1 MIVMIDNYDSFTY
14 NLYQLIG
21 TMYEDIK
28 VFRNDAVTIEELEAM
43 NPEALIISPG
53 PGYPA
58 DAGISIPAIK
68 HFATQIPILGVCL
81 GHQAIVEAF
90 GGKIV
95 KASQL
100 MHGKSSMVTTSSNS
114 ELFAGLPEQIKVA
127 RYHSLISDSAEN
139 PDCLHVTARDENGQI
154 MAVEHRVY
162 KVFGV
167 QFHPESILTPEGAVM
182 IENFLKNVESYGK
195 QEKAPAAAP
204 APAAAEK
211 TELKKYISKVADR
224 HEHLTED
231 EAHEAML
238 CIMNGGA
245 TDAQIAALL
254 TAMKF
259 NGESI
264 DEITGFA
271 KGMREMASEV
281 TSCSDAIDI
290 VGTGGDMSNTF
301 NISTTSSFVIS
312 ACGAKVAKHGN
323 RSVSSKSGAAD
334 ILESVGVK
342 IASTP
347 EEAKKYIDT
356 IGLSF
361 LFAQSYH
368 SSMRFV
374 APARK
379 QLGIKTVFNILG
391 PLTNPAK
398 TDYIVLGTYS
408 KDLLRP
414 MAEVLI
420 KLGIKR
426 AMLVYGTDCLDEISI
441 SAPTAVCE
449 IKNGEISEYELT
461 PEDFGFKTESKDSIV
476 GGTPTENAD
485 TTLKIL
491 SGTLKGPKRNI
502 VVMNSAAAL
511 YTAGKAASLKE
522 GVKLAEDAIDSGKA
536 LEKLNQ
542 LIKITNGGSI

>member
-21 TMYEDIK
+21 TMYEDIR
-28 VFRNDAVTIEELEAM
+28 VFRNDAVTIEELEQM
-43 NPEALIISPG
+43 NPEAIIISPG

-58 DAGISIPAIK
+58 DAGISIQAIK

-90 GGKIV
+90 GGKII
-95 KASQL
+95 KAKQL
-100 MHGKSSMVTTSSNS
+100 MHGKSSVIEIASNS
-114 ELFAGLPEQIKVA
+114 NLFEGLPDKIIVA
-127 RYHSLISDSAEN
+127 RYHSLIADSACN
-139 PDCLHVTARDENGQI
+139 PDCLMVTARDEAGQI

-167 QFHPESILTPEGAVM
+167 QFHPESILTPDGKKM
-182 IENFLKNVESYGK
+182 IGNFLKNIESFGVEK
-195 QEKAPAAAP
+195 KPETAAP
-204 APAAAEK
+204 AEK

-224 HEHLTED
+224 REHLTEE
-231 EAHEAML
+231 EAYNAML

-245 TDAQIAALL
+245 TDAQIASLL

-259 NGESI
+259 NGENIS
-264 DEITGFA
+264 EITGFA

-281 TSCSDAIDI
+281 TSCRDAIDI

-301 NISTTSSFVIS
+301 NISTTASFVIS

-368 SSMRFV
+368 SSMKYV

-398 TDYIVLGTYS
+398 TDYILLGTYS

-414 MAEVLI
+414 MAEVLMN
-420 KLGIKR
+420 LGIKR
-426 AMLVYGTDCLDEISI
+426 AMLVYGNDCLDEISI
-441 SAPTAVCE
+441 SSSTSVCE
-449 IKNGEISEYELT
+449 IKDGKISEYDLT
-461 PEDFGFKTESKDSIV
+461 PEDFGFRTESKDSIA
-476 GGTPTENAD
+476 GGTPSENAD
-485 TTLKIL
+485 TTLRIL
-491 SGTLKGPKRNI
+491 SGTLKGAKRNI
-502 VVMNSAAAL
+502 VIINSAAAL
-511 YTAGKAASLKE
+511 YICGKASTLRE
-522 GVKLAEDAIDSGKA
+522 GVELAEDAINSGKA

-542 LIKITNGGSI
+542 LIKLTNGGNI

>member
-28 VFRNDAVTIEELEAM
+28 VFRNDQITIEELEAM
-43 NPEALIISPG
+43 DPKAIIISPG

-95 KASQL
+95 KATQL
-100 MHGKSSMVTTSSNS
+100 MHGKSSEISIASTT
-114 ELFAGLPEQIKVA
+114 ELFDGLPDKIKVA

-139 PDCLHVTARDENGQI
+139 PDCLKVTARDENGQI

-167 QFHPESILTPEGAVM
+167 QFHPESILTPDGAAM
-182 IENFLKNVESYGK
+182 INNFLKNVEDYGVAA
-195 QEKAPAAAP
+195 QPAAPP
-204 APAAAEK
+204 ADK
-211 TELKKYISKVADR
+211 NELKKYIAKVADR

-259 NGESI
+259 NGENI

-426 AMLVYGTDCLDEISI
+426 AMLVYGTDCLDEISV

-449 IKNGEISEYELT
+449 IKNGEISEYEIT
-461 PEDFGFKTESKDSIV
+461 PEDFGFETASKESIV

-491 SGTLKGPKRNI
+491 SGTLRGPKRNI

-511 YTAGKAASLKE
+511 YTVGKAATLRE
-522 GVKLAEDAIDSGKA
+522 GVKLAEEAIDSGKA

-542 LIKITNGGSI
+542 LIKLTNGGSL

>member
-1 MIVMIDNYDSFTY
+1 MIIMIDNYDSFTY

-21 TMYEDIK
+21 TMYPDIK
-28 VFRNDAVTIEELEAM
+28 VFRNDEITIEEMENL
-43 NPEALIISPG
+43 NPDGIIISPG

-68 HFATQIPILGVCL
+68 HFATEIPILGVCL

-90 GGKIV
+90 GGRIV
-95 KASQL
+95 KAEQL
-100 MHGKSSMVTTSSNS
+100 MHGKASEISIASTTQ
-114 ELFAGLPEQIKVA
+114 LFDSLPEKITVA
-127 RYHSLISDSAEN
+127 RYHSLIADSASN
-139 PDCLHVTARDENGQI
+139 PDCLKVTARDENGQI

-167 QFHPESILTPEGAVM
+167 QFHPESILTPDGAV
-182 IENFLKNVESYGK
+182 IIQNFLKNVEGFGK
-195 QEKAPAAAP
+195 QNSP
-204 APAAAEK
+204 APSEEK
-211 TELKKYISKVADR
+211 TELKKYISKVADKR
-224 HEHLTED
+224 EHLTES
-231 EAHEAML
+231 EAYDAMM
-238 CIMNGGA
+238 CIMNGKA
-245 TDAQIAALL
+245 TDAQIASLL

-259 NGESI
+259 NGENT

-281 TSCSDAIDI
+281 TSCRDAIDI

-301 NISTTSSFVIS
+301 NISTTSAFVIS
-312 ACGAKVAKHGN
+312 ACGVRVAKHGN

-334 ILESVGVK
+334 TLESVGVK

-368 SSMRFV
+368 SSMRYV

-408 KDLLRP
+408 RDLLRP

-420 KLGIKR
+420 NLGIKH
-426 AMLVYGTDCLDEISI
+426 AMLVHGNDCIDEISI
-441 SAPTAVCE
+441 SAPTSVCE
-449 IKNGEISEYELT
+449 IKNGQISEYEIS
-461 PEDFGFKTESKDSIV
+461 PADFGFEMSDKKSVE

-502 VVMNSAAAL
+502 VIMNAAAAL
-511 YTAGKAASLKE
+511 YTAGKTESLME
-522 GVKLAEDAIDSGKA
+522 GVKLAENAIDSGKA

-542 LIKITNGGSI
+542 LIKLTNGGTV

>member
-1 MIVMIDNYDSFTY
+1 MIIMIDNYDSFTY
-14 NLYQLIG
+14 NLYQMIG
-21 TMYEDIK
+21 TMYPDIK
-28 VFRNDAVTIEELEAM
+28 VFRNDAVTIEEIEKL
-43 NPEALIISPG
+43 NPEAIIISPG

-58 DAGISIPAIK
+58 DAGISIPVIK

-90 GGKIV
+90 GGKII
-95 KASQL
+95 KAKQF
-100 MHGKSSMVTTSSNS
+100 MHGKSSEISIASNS
-114 ELFAGLPEQIKVA
+114 ILFDSLPEKIKVA
-127 RYHSLISDSAEN
+127 RYHSLIADSAEN
-139 PDCLHVTARDENGQI
+139 PDCLMVTARDESGQI

-167 QFHPESILTPEGAVM
+167 QFHPESILTTEGES
-182 IENFLKNVESYGK
+182 IIRNFLKNIESYGK
-195 QEKAPAAAP
+195 TGSIIQTD
-204 APAAAEK
+204 EK
-211 TELKKYISKVADR
+211 TELKKYISKVTDKR
-224 HEHLTED
+224 EHLTED

-238 CIMNGGA
+238 CIMNGNA
-245 TDAQIAALL
+245 TDAQIASLL
-254 TAMKF
+254 TAMKL
-259 NGESI
+259 NGENI
-264 DEITGFA
+264 EEITGFA
-271 KGMREMASEV
+271 KGMREMASAV
-281 TSCSDAIDI
+281 TSCSDAVDI

-374 APARK
+374 APARR

-398 TDYIVLGTYS
+398 TDYILLGTYS
-408 KDLLRP
+408 KDLLKP

-426 AMLVYGTDCLDEISI
+426 AMLVYGNDCLDEISI
-441 SAPTAVCE
+441 SAPTSVCE
-449 IKNGEISEYELT
+449 IKDGNISEYELT
-461 PEDFGFKTESKDSIV
+461 PEDFGFKTESKESIA
-476 GGTPTENAD
+476 GGTPGENAD

-511 YTAGKAASLKE
+511 YITGKASSIKD
-522 GVKLAEDAIDSGKA
+522 GVKLAENAIDSGKA

-542 LIKITNGGSI
+542 LIKLTNGGSVL

>member
-21 TMYEDIK
+21 TMYQDIK
-28 VFRNDAVTIEELEAM
+28 VIRNDAVTIEELEAM

-95 KASQL
+95 KADQL
-100 MHGKSSMVTTSSNS
+100 MHGKSSEITISANN
-114 ELFAGLPEQIKVA
+114 ELFESLPDKITVA
-127 RYHSLISDSAEN
+127 RYHSLISESASN
-139 PDCLHVTARDENGQI
+139 PDCLMVTARDETGQI

-167 QFHPESILTPEGAVM
+167 QFHPESILTPDGKAM
-182 IENFLKNVESYGK
+182 IHNFLKNIESYGK
-195 QEKAPAAAP
+195 PAEKP
-204 APAAAEK
+204 APPAEK
-211 TELKKYISKVADR
+211 TELKKYIAKVADR
-224 HEHLTED
+224 REHLTED

-245 TDAQIAALL
+245 TDAQIASLL

-259 NGESI
+259 NGENI

-281 TSCSDAIDI
+281 TSCRDAIDI

-301 NISTTSSFVIS
+301 NISTTSAFVIS

-347 EEAKKYIDT
+347 DEAKKYIDT

-374 APARK
+374 GPARR

-408 KDLLRP
+408 RDLLRP

-420 KLGIKR
+420 KLGIRR

-449 IKNGEISEYELT
+449 IKNGEISEYEIS
-461 PEDFGFKTESKDSIV
+461 PADFGFETESKESV
-476 GGTPTENAD
+476 AGGTPMENAD

-491 SGTLKGPKRNI
+491 SGTLRGPKRNI

-511 YTAGKAASLKE
+511 YTIGKAKSIKE

-542 LIKITNGGSI
+542 LIKLTNGGSI